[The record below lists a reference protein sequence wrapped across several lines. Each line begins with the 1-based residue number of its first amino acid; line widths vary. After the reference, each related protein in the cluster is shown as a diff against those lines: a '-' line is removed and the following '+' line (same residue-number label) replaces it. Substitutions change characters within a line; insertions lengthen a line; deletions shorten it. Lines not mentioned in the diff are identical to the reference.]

1 MTAEVFGVVVRVSG
15 IGGFPMTRSRIVSAL
30 AVAVLGVSVLP
41 SVWAVDGAADSR
53 LAAPTVSAV
62 NARRALGTTVSELNV
77 DNVALSRVMDFL
89 RDVSGANI
97 VVNWKVLEGAGVA
110 KDTPISLQVR
120 ELSLRKMLRLVL
132 DQASPNA
139 LLVYNLD
146 SNVVEITSQ
155 EEADKH
161 MITKVYVVDDLVMT
175 DNSTVVPPVM
185 NLSTVTQSGSTSGGS
200 GGLGGGG
207 GGGGAG
213 LFSTSTDT
221 NANGAATETTQKK
234 GEDLAALV
242 REVVRPTI
250 WRENGGTASIRYF
263 SGKLIVTAPQS
274 VHEAIGGPMAPEGGQ
289 RFGM

>member
-1 MTAEVFGVVVRVSG
+1 
-15 IGGFPMTRSRIVSAL
+15 MTRSRIVSAL
-30 AVAVLGVSVLP
+30 AVAVLGVSVL
-41 SVWAVDGAADSR
+41 SAVWAADGAAESR
-53 LAAPTVSAV
+53 LAAAPTVSAV
-62 NARRALGTTVSELNV
+62 NARRALATTVSELNV

-120 ELSLRKMLRLVL
+120 ALSLRKMLRLVL

-161 MITKVYVVDDLVMT
+161 MITKVYIVDDLVMT

-185 NLSTVTQSGSTSGGS
+185 NLSTVTQSGSTTGGN
-200 GGLGGGG
+200 GGGNGGGGGG

-213 LFSTSTDT
+213 LFSTTDT
-221 NANGAATETTQKK
+221 NTNGAATETTQKK